1 MVLYIYKQNEDGGRN
16 VIFDIEFYLK
26 DDNFRDGRLW
36 YSELHVVTMV
46 KNLLIWYKNNQHNF
60 TEETEQEFFNDIH
73 EIDNLR
79 GWLWEKE
86 KNWAVSSEKARRRH
100 DHDFLPKLRKIINDF
115 ANKYGFETNED

>member
-36 YSELHVVTMV
+36 YSELHVCTMV

-60 TEETEQEFFNDIH
+60 TEENEQEFFNDIH

-86 KNWAVSSEKARRRH
+86 KNWATSSEKARKRH
-100 DHDFLPKLRKIINDF
+100 DHDFLPKLRKIVNDF

>member
-36 YSELHVVTMV
+36 YSELHVCTMV

-86 KNWAVSSEKARRRH
+86 KNWAVSSEKADKRH
-100 DHDFLPKLRKIINDF
+100 YHDFLPKLRKIIGDF

>member
-1 MVLYIYKQNEDGGRN
+1 
-16 VIFDIEFYLK
+16 
-26 DDNFRDGRLW
+26 
-36 YSELHVVTMV
+36 MV

-86 KNWAVSSEKARRRH
+86 KNWAVAKETAEERH
-100 DHDFLPKLRKIINDF
+100 YHYYLPKLRKIIGNF

>member
-86 KNWAVSSEKARRRH
+86 KNWAVSSKKADERH
-100 DHDFLPKLRKIINDF
+100 YHDFLPKLRKIINDF

>member
-36 YSELHVVTMV
+36 YSELHVCTMV

-60 TEETEQEFFNDIH
+60 TEETEQEFLNDIH

-86 KNWAVSSEKARRRH
+86 KNWATSSEKARRRH
-100 DHDFLPKLRKIINDF
+100 DRDFLPKLRKIVNDF
-115 ANKYGFETNED
+115 ANKYGFEINED

>member
-26 DDNFRDGRLW
+26 DDNFQDGRLW

-60 TEETEQEFFNDIH
+60 TEEAEQELLNDIH

-86 KNWAVSSEKARRRH
+86 KNWATSSENARRRH
-100 DHDFLPKLRKIINDF
+100 DRDFLPKLRKIVNDF
-115 ANKYGFETNED
+115 ANKYGFEINED

>member
-26 DDNFRDGRLW
+26 NDDFREGRLW
-36 YSELHVVTMV
+36 YSELHVCTMV
-46 KNLLIWYKNNQHNF
+46 KNLLIWYKNNQHSF
-60 TEETEQEFFNDIH
+60 TEKTEQEFFNDIH

-86 KNWAVSSEKARRRH
+86 KNWAVSNEKAEERH
-100 DHDFLPKLRKIINDF
+100 YHDFLPKIRKIIGDF
-115 ANKYGFETNED
+115 ADKYGFETSED

>member
-1 MVLYIYKQNEDGGRN
+1 MVLYIYKENKDGGRD

-36 YSELHVVTMV
+36 YSELRVVTMV

-60 TEETEQEFFNDIH
+60 TEETEQEFLNDIH
-73 EIDNLR
+73 KIDNLR

-86 KNWAVSSEKARRRH
+86 KNWAVSKEKADERH
-100 DHDFLPKLRKIINDF
+100 YHDFLPKLRKIISNF

>member
-26 DDNFRDGRLW
+26 NDEFREGRLW
-36 YSELHVVTMV
+36 YSELHVCTMV

-100 DHDFLPKLRKIINDF
+100 DHDFLPKLRKIVNNF

>member
-60 TEETEQEFFNDIH
+60 TEEAEQELLNDIH

-86 KNWAVSSEKARRRH
+86 KNWATSSEKARRRH
-100 DHDFLPKLRKIINDF
+100 DRDFLPKLRKIVNDF
-115 ANKYGFETNED
+115 ANKYGFEINED

>member
-36 YSELHVVTMV
+36 YSELHVCTMV

-60 TEETEQEFFNDIH
+60 TEETEQEFLNDIH

-86 KNWAVSSEKARRRH
+86 KNWATSSEKARRRH
-100 DHDFLPKLRKIINDF
+100 DRDFLPKLRKIVNDF
-115 ANKYGFETNED
+115 ADKYGFETNED

>member
-26 DDNFRDGRLW
+26 DDNFQDGRLW

-86 KNWAVSSEKARRRH
+86 KNWAVSSETARRRH
-100 DHDFLPKLRKIINDF
+100 DHDFLPKLRKIVNDF

>member
-26 DDNFRDGRLW
+26 NDDFREGRLW
-36 YSELHVVTMV
+36 YSELHVCTMV

-86 KNWAVSSEKARRRH
+86 KNWAVSSEKAEERH
-100 DHDFLPKLRKIINDF
+100 YHDFLPKIRKIIGDF
-115 ANKYGFETNED
+115 ADKYGFEINED

>member
-26 DDNFRDGRLW
+26 NDDFREGRLW
-36 YSELHVVTMV
+36 YSELHVCTMV

-86 KNWAVSSEKARRRH
+86 KNWAVSSKKADERH
-100 DHDFLPKLRKIINDF
+100 YHDFLPKLRKIINDF

>member
-26 DDNFRDGRLW
+26 DDNFHDGRLW

-46 KNLLIWYKNNQHNF
+46 KNLLIWYKDNQHNF
-60 TEETEQEFFNDIH
+60 TEETEQEFLNDIH

-86 KNWAVSSEKARRRH
+86 KNWATSSEEARRRH
-100 DHDFLPKLRKIINDF
+100 DRDFLPKLRKIVNDF

>member
-46 KNLLIWYKNNQHNF
+46 KNLLIWYRDNQHNF

-86 KNWAVSSEKARRRH
+86 KNWAVADAIRAELLAQGYVIKNTKEGYEIEK
-100 DHDFLPKLRKIINDF
+100 K
-115 ANKYGFETNED
+115 

>member
-36 YSELHVVTMV
+36 YSELHVCTMV
-46 KNLLIWYKNNQHNF
+46 KNLLMWYKDSQHNF

-86 KNWAVSSEKARRRH
+86 KNWPVFSEKADERH
-100 DHDFLPKLRKIINDF
+100 YHDFLPKLRKIIGDF